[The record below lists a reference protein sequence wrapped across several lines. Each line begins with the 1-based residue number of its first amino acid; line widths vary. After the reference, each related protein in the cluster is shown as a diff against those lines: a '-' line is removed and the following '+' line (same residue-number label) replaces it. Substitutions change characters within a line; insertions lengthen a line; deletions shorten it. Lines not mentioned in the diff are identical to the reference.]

1 MDLALNCLINGI
13 LIGGIYALVGMSLV
27 LIYKATSIFN
37 FAMGQM
43 AIFSAFITYSVM
55 LFLKW
60 PAWICVIVGV
70 LAGGLLGLVVERIGL
85 RRLIGQP
92 LVAALIST
100 LAISV
105 LLRGVMVAIWSSNLI
120 SFPTPIFPHDQAAF
134 GNIVVSYNLIGAFV
148 IAAIAYVI
156 FTIFFRKSGTG
167 LEMRAVAED
176 HQIAQSLGVRVPKV
190 FAATWFIGGLI
201 CAIGGILLS
210 DKVALGINEIPAV
223 AMKAFPAV
231 LLGGLESV
239 GGVAIGGIVIG
250 LAENFSNAY
259 ISESFGE
266 IAPWVIVVITL
277 IIRPEGLF
285 GLKRIERI

>member
-1 MDLALNCLINGI
+1 MDLAATCLINGI
-13 LIGGIYALVGMSLV
+13 LVGGVYALIGMSLV

-43 AIFSAFITYSVM
+43 AIFSAFVTYSIM
-55 LFLKW
+55 LWAKMPVWL
-60 PAWICVIVGV
+60 CVIGGV
-70 LAGGLLGLVVERIGL
+70 VAGGLLGLVVERAAL
-85 RRLIGQP
+85 RKLIGQP
-92 LVAALIST
+92 LVAALVST
-100 LAISV
+100 LAVSV
-105 LLRGVMVAIWSSNLI
+105 LLRGLMVAIWSSNLV
-120 SFPTPIFPHDQAAF
+120 SYPTPIFPHDQAVF
-134 GNIVVSYNLIGAFV
+134 GNIVISYNLVGTFA
-148 IAAIAYVI
+148 IAAIAYI
-156 FTIFFRKSGTG
+156 AFTIFFRKSGTG

-176 HQIAQSLGVRVPKV
+176 HQIAQSLGVKVPNV

-223 AMKAFPAV
+223 AFKAFPAV

-239 GGVAIGGIVIG
+239 GGVAIGGIIIG
-250 LAENFSNAY
+250 LAENFSSAY

-266 IAPWVIVVITL
+266 IAPWIIVALTL

-285 GLKRIERI
+285 GQKRIERI